1 MTDDLRLVE
10 PCFVRVLRVLREVRD
25 GITEVGNG
33 AAAVARIS
41 EIIDIDFI
49 SRQAEAGAYDWD
61 SCRNLVAGIVQVLQW
76 VQAPARDADTRAR
89 WANVDA
95 VMRQAED
102 NHAEQPGALC
112 QALSFLVQRVS
123 LLRIDAANARCGGVL
138 LLLFHHHSI
147 GYRLIIIIAKHYITD
162 VLQPSAL
169 RLRLIAPVVRDY
181 GIEYERDKFSNK
193 LNSGALTVER
203 TSVSVVDCLL

>member
-138 LLLFHHHSI
+138 LFHHHSI
-147 GYRLIIIIAKHYITD
+147 CYWL
-162 VLQPSAL
+162 VFLL
-169 RLRLIAPVVRDY
+169 LLL
-181 GIEYERDKFSNK
+181 
-193 LNSGALTVER
+193 LNTISL
-203 TSVSVVDCLL
+203 